1 MKKQAAPLI
10 VEQHPKDYTGFP
22 FITLIQYHKTPLLC
36 IVDNTTDSV
45 IRAFVLDMCG
55 PAGVNEEMVVAA
67 AQTWSDEGL
76 DREFPIS
83 VHFGQLG
90 IGHETSKLYR
100 TLNIEFVSRAI
111 GPVPKFPMEATRSVK
126 RRRRKPLPPNV
137 VITQGVALSNT
148 YYPFDAT
155 TPYPFR

>member
-10 VEQHPKDYTGFP
+10 VEQHPKDYNGFP

-36 IVDNTTDSV
+36 IVDNATDYV

-55 PAGVNEEMVVAA
+55 PTGVNEEMVVAA
-67 AQTWSDEGL
+67 AQSWADEGL
-76 DREFPIS
+76 DRQFPIS

-90 IGHETSKLYR
+90 INFETAKIYR
-100 TLNIEFVSRAI
+100 TINIEFVSRAI
-111 GPVPKFPMEATRSVK
+111 GPVPRFPMEASRSVK
-126 RRRRKPLPPNV
+126 RRRRKPLPASV
-137 VITQGVALSNT
+137 VITQGSSNG

-155 TPYPFR
+155 APYPY